1 MGRMSRGWDLTKDSW
16 AAVQADRSL
25 LIFPVVSA
33 IAAVIVLAIFFL
45 GGVGVAVSVGGEDG
59 SIWPAVPFL
68 VVGVYLLIVV
78 SQFCSVALAACASK
92 VLDGGEVTFADGMR
106 AARGRLGVILQWS
119 LVQLIVGALISAIQ
133 SVLREGVGSLVSSLI
148 GGLANASWSVAT
160 FFVIPVLA
168 LEGVGPRDAFN
179 RSTSILK
186 EQWGEGITG
195 SASIGLI
202 TLVLGYL
209 PAGILIAGG
218 VALVDQYPAPGGVL
232 IALGVIVALVAS
244 LLQVTLGTVF
254 RVALYRFATAGEAPG
269 HFTQAQLAQAFE
281 PKRGLFGRKKR

>member
-1 MGRMSRGWDLTKDSW
+1 MSRGWDLTKDSW

-25 LIFPVVSA
+25 LVFPVVSA
-33 IAAVIVLAIFFL
+33 VAALIVLIVFVFAGAAVADS
-45 GGVGVAVSVGGEDG
+45 AGGEDG

-68 VVGVYLLIVV
+68 LVGAYLLIVV
-78 SQFCSVALAACASK
+78 SQFCSVALAACATT
-92 VLDGGEVTFADGMR
+92 VLDGGHVTFADGMR

-119 LVQLIVGALISAIQ
+119 LVQLVVGGLISAIQ
-133 SVLREGVGSLVSSLI
+133 AVLREGVGSLVSSLI

-168 LEGVGPRDAFN
+168 IEGVGPREAFH
-179 RSTSILK
+179 RSTHILK
-186 EQWGEGITG
+186 DQWGEGITG

-202 TLVLGYL
+202 TFVFGYL
-209 PAGILIAGG
+209 PAFALIAGG
-218 VALVDQYPAPGGVL
+218 AALVDQYPAPGGVL
-232 IALGVIVALVAS
+232 IALGVVIALIAS

-269 HFTQAQLAQAFE
+269 HFTQAQLARAFE